1 MKGKENNRKGC
12 EGTKEIRGTQGRV
25 KTRGASV
32 KYIRRH
38 STVDHITKKK
48 KKKNRSL
55 KMLLNRFCLQNTVKL
70 LLWLYPSNNVH
81 ITEVIWIKVMT

>member
-12 EGTKEIRGTQGRV
+12 EGTKEIRGTQRRV

-38 STVDHITKKK
+38 NTVDHITKE
-48 KKKNRSL
+48 
-55 KMLLNRFCLQNTVKL
+55 QNVPCKSYLTDFVYKTL
-70 LLWLYPSNNVH
+70 
-81 ITEVIWIKVMT
+81 